1 MRPLQMNAHLSSDD
15 RERVGNYAD
24 ELGLDASGM
33 LNLLI
38 RREMRLKRN
47 LKDVASISTNSGSAK
62 VTAHRVPDKYQK
74 DFRRHAKKAG
84 LSVSA
89 ACRGILLRE
98 VNARELAQW
107 VGMDDSA

>member
-1 MRPLQMNAHLSSDD
+1 MKLPQMSAHLSDND
-15 RERVGNYAD
+15 RQKVGAYAD
-24 ELGLDASGM
+24 ELGLDASGL

-38 RREMRLKRN
+38 RRELRLKRN

-62 VTAHRVPDKYQK
+62 VTAHRVPEKYQK
-74 DFRRHAKKAG
+74 AFRRHAKKAK

-98 VNARELAQW
+98 VDARELAQW
-107 VGMDDSA
+107 VGMGDSA